1 MKEWL
6 LGKTLADLTDLTA
19 EYGMPKFTAK
29 QIAKWI
35 YGKRVSDISE
45 MSDIS
50 AKNRA
55 ILEANYIVGRIPH
68 ADVQE
73 SSDGTK
79 KYLFPTLGGNFIES
93 AYIPDKE
100 RATLCVSSQAGC
112 KMGCKFCMTARQ
124 GFQHNLTSGEIIN
137 QIISIPESQ
146 KLTNIVYMGM
156 GEPLDNL
163 EEVIKSIEIL
173 TSEWGFGW
181 SPTRITLSTIGILP
195 ALDEFIRRTKVHL
208 AVSLHNPF
216 ADERMDIMP
225 LQRIHALNNII
236 STIKRYDFTGQRR
249 VSFEYIMFRGIN
261 DTPRH
266 QREITKIMGGLK
278 CRFNLIR
285 FHSIPDSDLEGTPY
299 DDMIKFRDGLSAKGI
314 TTTIRASR
322 GEDIFAACGMLS
334 TAKNR

>member
-6 LGKTLADLTDLTA
+6 IGKTLREISDIAVDCSMT
-19 EYGMPKFTAK
+19 KFTSN
-29 QIAKWI
+29 QIVKWI
-35 YGKRVSDISE
+35 YGKRIAGINE

-55 ILEANYIVGRIPH
+55 ILEERFVVGRLGYS
-68 ADVQE
+68 DVQV

-79 KYLFPTLGGNFIES
+79 KYLFPTLQGKYIES
-93 AYIPDKE
+93 AYIPDKD

-124 GFQHNLTSGEIIN
+124 GFQHNLTAGEIVN
-137 QIISIPESQ
+137 QIISIPESD
-146 KLTNIVYMGM
+146 KLTNVVYMGM

-163 EEVIKSIEIL
+163 EQVIKSIDII

-181 SPTRITLSTIGILP
+181 SPSRITLSTIGLNNIE
-195 ALDEFIRRTKVHL
+195 EFLTRTKVHL
-208 AVSLHNPF
+208 AVSLHNPVPEER
-216 ADERMDIMP
+216 ADLMP
-225 LQRIHALNNII
+225 LQRTCDIRKII
-236 STIKRYDFTGQRR
+236 DIIKKYDFTGQRR

-261 DTPRH
+261 DTHRH
-266 QREITKIMGGLK
+266 IKEITRLMSGLK

-285 FHSIPDSDLEGTPY
+285 FHAIPECDLEGSSY
-299 DDMIKFRDGLSAKGI
+299 DNMLKFRDALSAKGI
-314 TTTIRASR
+314 TTTIRSSR

-334 TAKNR
+334 TVKKN